1 MGYRDT
7 RSDWPNTP
15 REVMAD
21 EIDNLQFEV
30 DSLQKAQKTLSAVL
44 ELCQTAGFA
53 GDSTLLEF
61 LQNSL
66 NLPGYAVAQNLRKYR
81 EARGWHP
88 NVAADHLIK
97 LCGLSVG
104 GADWSSW
111 EGGSEFPGASF
122 ADHLAELFS
131 ADPKEF
137 LVKRT

>member
-21 EIDNLQFEV
+21 EIDNLQYEV

-44 ELCQTAGFA
+44 GLCHAAGFA
-53 GDSTLLEF
+53 GDTSLLEF

-66 NLPGYAVAQNLRKYR
+66 NLPGYTVAQNLRKYR

-88 NVAADHLIK
+88 NDAAEHLGK

-111 EGGSEFPGASF
+111 EGGAEYPGASF
-122 ADHLAELFS
+122 ADHLAELFD
-131 ADPKEF
+131 ADPQEF
-137 LVKRT
+137 LVKRK